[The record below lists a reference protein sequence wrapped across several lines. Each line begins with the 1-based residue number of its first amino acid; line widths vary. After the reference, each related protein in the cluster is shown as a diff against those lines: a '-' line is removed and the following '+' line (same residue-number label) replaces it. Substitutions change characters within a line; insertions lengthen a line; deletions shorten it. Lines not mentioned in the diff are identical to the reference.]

1 MKRRGTTAKKLA
13 FYVVIGPAATGANR
27 KAGNNRRRT
36 AREIF
41 VVSFVSNFLC
51 SRPKSQGFSYKS
63 AILVLQVEANKAFD
77 CVWLMLASAVERS
90 VKIPMPRGAKL

>member
-1 MKRRGTTAKKLA
+1 MKRRGTVAKKLA

-51 SRPKSQGFSYKS
+51 SRPEPQKF
-63 AILVLQVEANKAFD
+63 LL
-77 CVWLMLASAVERS
+77 
-90 VKIPMPRGAKL
+90 

>member
-27 KAGNNRRRT
+27 KAGNYRGRT

-41 VVSFVSNFLC
+41 VVFLDLNFLS
-51 SRPKSQGFSYKS
+51 SRPEPQSFSYKS
-63 AILVLQVEANKAFD
+63 AL
-77 CVWLMLASAVERS
+77 
-90 VKIPMPRGAKL
+90 